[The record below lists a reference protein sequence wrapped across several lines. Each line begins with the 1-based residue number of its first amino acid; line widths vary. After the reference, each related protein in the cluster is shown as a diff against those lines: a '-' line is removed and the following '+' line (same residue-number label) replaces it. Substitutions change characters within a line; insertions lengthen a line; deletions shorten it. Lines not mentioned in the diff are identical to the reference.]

1 MAVTKR
7 SVKRLDKEREMNVMK
22 VLVTAVAF
30 ALGSMSAAMAADA
43 MVSIDGL
50 HAVGDGTLSEKHG
63 KDISIA
69 NTVTA
74 SSNQTLE
81 QGITSSPVTAI
92 GGSMNNGPTNLDVS
106 SFGGLGN
113 FLQNTGNGNNLGE
126 QMSLVL

>member
-1 MAVTKR
+1 
-7 SVKRLDKEREMNVMK
+7 MNVMK

-30 ALGSMSAAMAADA
+30 ALGSMSAAITTDA

-126 QMSLVL
+126 QMSLVLILH